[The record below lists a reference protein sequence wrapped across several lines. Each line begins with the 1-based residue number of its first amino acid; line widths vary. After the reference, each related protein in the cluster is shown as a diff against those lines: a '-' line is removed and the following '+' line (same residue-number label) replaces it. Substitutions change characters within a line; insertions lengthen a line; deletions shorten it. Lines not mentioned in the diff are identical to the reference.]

1 MEVRNERLS
10 DEEFFRERK
19 EVLAQWPTGK
29 DVDLEEG
36 VEYHK
41 SLPASKVYAKRLAE
55 AKRNGDTLLRC
66 FIGTPTLEIQM
77 EHVRC
82 AVEEGGADLNNTH
95 QDAFTRN
102 LMFER
107 AEEAVKESMRRGRA
121 LLNGFPIVIHGVAVT
136 RKLVESTPVPTE
148 ITGCSPDWRL
158 TIEIGLAA
166 GHTSFD
172 LQTFQPIFI
181 YNRDT
186 LLETGIRNYQY
197 MSRLTGYYE
206 ERGAPIVANPVGPA
220 AILCPPSLTNA
231 IQIVEI
237 LMAVK
242 QGVKHFCIG
251 SNGSNL
257 TQCFAD
263 AVIFPRMV
271 REYLDRF
278 GYKDVEIFTSPGGI
292 YVGRYPIDAGGAFA
306 VLGTGPLVAA
316 LCGGQKAHAQTI
328 DESHQLPTIA
338 GKIASL
344 RHAKML
350 IELYKGQ
357 KLNLEGMGAVKAEAR
372 ELELEIR
379 AIVERVL
386 ELGDGD
392 VAVGAVRA
400 VEAGVIDVPFVNY
413 RYAARRVM
421 GVRDAQGAGRFL
433 DPGNLPFG
441 KEILE
446 FHKEKIAERAKK
458 ENKEIG
464 YEEVTEGFLSIS
476 EEGVLVGS

>member
-1 MEVRNERLS
+1 MELRNKRLT

-36 VEYHK
+36 VEFHK
-41 SLPASKVYAKRLAE
+41 SLPPSKVYPKRLAE

-66 FIGTPTLEIQM
+66 FIGTPTLEMQM

-82 AVEEGGADLNNTH
+82 VVEEGGADLSNTH
-95 QDAFTRN
+95 LDAFTRN

-107 AEEAVKESMRRGRA
+107 AEQAVKESIRRDKA
-121 LLNGFPIVIHGVAVT
+121 LLNGFPIVIHGVATT

-158 TIEIGLAA
+158 TTEIGLAA
-166 GHTSFD
+166 GHTSTDMSAFH
-172 LQTFQPIFI
+172 PIFN

-186 LLETGIRNYQY
+186 LMETALHNLQY
-197 MSRLTGYYE
+197 RARLIGYYG
-206 ERGAPIVANPVGPA
+206 ERGCPIIDAPVGPA
-220 AILCPPSLTNA
+220 TILCPPSLTNA
-231 IQIVEI
+231 AQIVEI
-237 LMAVK
+237 LMCAE

-251 SNGSNL
+251 SVGVNL
-257 TQCFAD
+257 TQAFAD
-263 AVIFPRMV
+263 AYVQPRMA

-278 GYKDVEIFTSPGGI
+278 GYKDVEIFTAPGGI
-292 YVGRYPIDAGGAFA
+292 YVGRYPVDPGGAFA
-306 VLGTGPLVAA
+306 VLGTTPVVAA
-316 LCGGQKAHAQTI
+316 LTGGQKTHAQTI
-328 DESHQLPTIA
+328 DESHQLPTIE

-350 IELYKGQ
+350 INLYKGQ
-357 KLNLEGMGAVKAEAR
+357 KLNLEEMKAVKAESR

-400 VEAGVIDVPFVNY
+400 VEAGVIDVPFASY
-413 RYAARRVM
+413 RYAARKVM

-458 ENKEIG
+458 ENRDIA
-464 YEEVTEGFLSIS
+464 YEAVCEGFLSIS